1 MPDCGQ
7 SHIVATH
14 PVHADAGRRR
24 RRTDVH
30 PRDTRAV
37 EVHSDPRSHH
47 HLDGIVGATDDV
59 ATDVVGVVGVEF
71 RGSSG
76 EAGDDSVAET
86 GGESLD
92 LVQYRVGGVAGA
104 PVRYMR
110 VGIQGVDGADRATR
124 VCQILL
130 RHNDER
136 TLGHPSRMGSAF
148 GCDHLIER
156 SADIHGARRPAVLQL
171 K

>member
-1 MPDCGQ
+1 
-7 SHIVATH
+7 VATH

-110 VGIQGVDGADRATR
+110 VGIQGWMVPT
-124 VCQILL
+124 
-130 RHNDER
+130 ER
-136 TLGHPSRMGSAF
+136 LGSARYCCATMMN
-148 GCDHLIER
+148 GRSGIRPVWVAR
-156 SADIHGARRPAVLQL
+156 SAATTSSNVPQTYTVPAARQCSS
-171 K
+171 